1 MENRQTP
8 PFLLGG
14 NDFKFFL
21 FTTCSEVACCWMA
34 CSHTSFVLTHPPI
47 FLHQTVERLHMVVD
61 LFGHLSAFFFFDN
74 WRGHGLYFLWHAV
87 KYFLALLSF
96 EVNHIKDHFSLLLNT
111 HNGQDSNGC
120 SFQEVKTFRFPLH
133 WAMASIWE
141 IAMSGRSC
149 SLKSSTFCE
158 IQCSFFRFP
167 GDSTQIQ
174 GGFFL

>member
-14 NDFKFFL
+14 NDFKVLL

-34 CSHTSFVLTHPPI
+34 CSHTSFVLTHPPL
-47 FLHQTVERLHMVVD
+47 FLHQTVEHLHMVVD

-96 EVNHIKDHFSLLLNT
+96 EVNHIKAHFSLLYLQWA
-111 HNGQDSNGC
+111 GQHRLFLVKKSKLSDSHSIELWHRFGRLLC
-120 SFQEVKTFRFPLH
+120 LAGLVASRVSLVAKTN
-133 WAMASIWE
+133 AV
-141 IAMSGRSC
+141 
-149 SLKSSTFCE
+149 
-158 IQCSFFRFP
+158 FFRFP

-174 GGFFL
+174 GGYFL

>member
-1 MENRQTP
+1 MENRQSP

-14 NDFKFFL
+14 NDFKVFL
-21 FTTCSEVACCWMA
+21 FTTCSQVACCWMA

-47 FLHQTVERLHMVVD
+47 FLHQTVEHLHMVVD

-74 WRGHGLYFLWHAV
+74 WCGHGLYFLWHAV

-96 EVNHIKDHFSLLLNT
+96 EVNHIKDRFSLLSLYT
-111 HNGQDSNGC
+111 GQDSIGC
-120 SFQEVKTFRFPLH
+120 SWSVNQNFFRFPLY

-149 SLKSSTFCE
+149 TLKSFTFCE
-158 IQCSFFRFP
+158 N
-167 GDSTQIQ
+167 
-174 GGFFL
+174 